1 MPRPQWE
8 TLEGLTPFAQL
19 IREYMWKQRPP
30 LNVNRLAERTG
41 LRAPTI
47 WKWFRDGVIPDATT
61 LNLLAEKTDI
71 PLMDLYIAAG
81 YLKPEDIE
89 SYINR
94 RTDCTNTQ
102 SGVR

>member
-19 IREYMWKQRPP
+19 VRDYMWEQRPP

-47 WKWFRDGVIPDATT
+47 WKWFRDGVIPDAAT
-61 LNLLAEKTDI
+61 LGTLAETTGI
-71 PLMDLYIAAG
+71 PLMDLYLAAG
-81 YLKPEDIE
+81 YLKEQDIE
-89 SYINR
+89 SYI
-94 RTDCTNTQ
+94 Q
-102 SGVR
+102 SRNECAEAR